1 MEFDP
6 IQGTVAH
13 QKKRLPTQPHD
24 TLSLGRC
31 PTSLPFLG
39 GASFVHTKL
48 LLQRGAAR
56 SISLEETPRQGFGS
70 DVQSAWGQKFLESW
84 NTRYLQYSSVI
95 FTANWWK
102 MPRLQYPTPVDVCC
116 FCFFLWLE
124 WWNLTRSGLRGR
136 TNPKRPSKF
145 QLEIFPPF
153 AARYMQTV
161 QFQKEWIKLC
171 SLEPES
177 WHFRHKAKTYPMQQ
191 PQCWRRCWVAAN
203 TRCHVMLKGQT

>member
-70 DVQSAWGQKFLESW
+70 DVQIAWGQKFLESW
-84 NTRYLQYSSVI
+84 NTHDIFSILQWFSLPIGGRCQDCNILHQWMFVAFASFFDWSDGILPDLGCEAEPIRKGRQNSSWR
-95 FTANWWK
+95 FS
-102 MPRLQYPTPVDVCC
+102 PPLQQGTC
-116 FCFFLWLE
+116 
-124 WWNLTRSGLRGR
+124 R
-136 TNPKRPSKF
+136 
-145 QLEIFPPF
+145 
-153 AARYMQTV
+153 
-161 QFQKEWIKLC
+161 QFSSRKSE
-171 SLEPES
+171 
-177 WHFRHKAKTYPMQQ
+177 
-191 PQCWRRCWVAAN
+191 
-203 TRCHVMLKGQT
+203 